1 MTLFSKIKW
10 YDGIFFMQSIIV
22 QYEFWILAFPQCS
35 NLDIYILVTLD
46 GLKVFDQFDFF
57 FLAGIGGGF
66 YIIKCIKVCVKD
78 NWYSFFLYFPMHIIW
93 VFFLNPINFKYHLF
107 KNLFLSPPQKNH
119 ITGMQYSFSSI
130 NDDTFVLF
138 I

>member
-1 MTLFSKIKW
+1 MIWWDIFYAVDYCPIRILNPGLSPVLKLRYLYTCHSRRIKGVW
-10 YDGIFFMQSIIV
+10 SI
-22 QYEFWILAFPQCS
+22 W
-35 NLDIYILVTLD
+35 
-46 GLKVFDQFDFF
+46 FF

-78 NWYSFFLYFPMHIIW
+78 NWYSFFLYFPMHIICF
-93 VFFLNPINFKYHLF
+93 FFLNPINFKYHLF

-119 ITGMQYSFSSI
+119 ITGMQYSYSSI